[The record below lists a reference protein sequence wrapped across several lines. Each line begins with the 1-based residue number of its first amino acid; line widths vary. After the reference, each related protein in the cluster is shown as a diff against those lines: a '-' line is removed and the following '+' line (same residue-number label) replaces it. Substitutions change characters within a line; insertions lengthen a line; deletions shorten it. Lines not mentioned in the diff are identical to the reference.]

1 MTALSLFTGAGGFD
15 LGAHSAGIEVV
26 RGVELD
32 PHAHATAIA
41 AGLPCILADV
51 GDVAAVVSELPPI
64 NLVFGGPP
72 CQPFS
77 RAGAQRGGED
87 ARDGF
92 PATLAILRELR
103 PAWAVLENVGGFLD
117 ACFDDYRHKLLSDL
131 RALFPAVVVWRLDAA
146 DYGVPQ
152 RRRRCFI
159 VCGPRPVRAPTP
171 THAEHADL
179 FGQVKP
185 WRSWGEALGMWGFRF
200 ATHPEGAADV
210 EQRRIREL
218 TNQPSP
224 TIGATYTG
232 GLAGQPWV
240 LRAAGVTGRGGP
252 VPLADPAPSI
262 TTKGTAYLQL
272 RPELLDRPAPTVSTC
287 ESKGTRA
294 SAKSGWTFNGGPDRA
309 SDALFLATGRRRLT
323 TAECAALQAFPDG
336 YPFQGPSEARYRQIG
351 NAVPPPLAA
360 AVLGAVVKA

>member
-1 MTALSLFTGAGGFD
+1 MVALSLFTGAGGFD

-32 PHAHATAIA
+32 PHAQATATA
-41 AGLPCILADV
+41 AGLPCIL
-51 GDVAAVVSELPPI
+51 GDVSDVPAVVAGLPPI
-64 NLVFGGPP
+64 DLVFGGPP

-92 PATLAILRELR
+92 PATLAILRHLR
-103 PAWAVLENVGGFLD
+103 PSWAVLENVGGFLD

-131 RALFPAVVVWRLDAA
+131 RALFYAVVVWRLDAA

-152 RRRRCFI
+152 HRRRCFI
-159 VCGPRPVRAPTP
+159 VCGPRALRAPTP

-185 WRSWGEALGMWGFRF
+185 WQ
-200 ATHPEGAADV
+200 T
-210 EQRRIREL
+210 
-218 TNQPSP
+218 
-224 TIGATYTG
+224 
-232 GLAGQPWV
+232 
-240 LRAAGVTGRGGP
+240 
-252 VPLADPAPSI
+252 PAWSS
-262 TTKGTAYLQL
+262 
-272 RPELLDRPAPTVSTC
+272 RPAPTVSTA
-287 ESKGTRA
+287 EVRGTRA
-294 SAKSGWTFNGGPDRA
+294 SAKSGWMFNGGPDRA

-323 TAECAALQAFPDG
+323 IAECATLKAFPDG

-360 AVLGAVVKA
+360 AVLSAVVNHDR

>member
-1 MTALSLFTGAGGFD
+1 VVALSLFTGAGGFD

-32 PHAHATAIA
+32 PHAQATASA
-41 AGLPCILADV
+41 TGLPCILADV
-51 GDVAAVVSELPPI
+51 GDVAAVVADLPPI
-64 NLVFGGPP
+64 SLVFGGPP

-92 PATLAILRELR
+92 PATLAILRTLR

-131 RALFPAVVVWRLDAA
+131 RELFPAVVVWRLDAA

-152 RRRRCFI
+152 HRRRCFI
-159 VCGPRPVRAPTP
+159 VCGPRALRAPTP

-185 WRSWGEALGMWGFRF
+185 WRSWGEALGMRGELDSSQ
-200 ATHPEGAADV
+200 TTPGAGGARV
-210 EQRRIREL
+210 PCRPIPPHE
-218 TNQPSP
+218 PSP
-224 TIGATYTG
+224 TVRAQQGTG
-232 GLAGQPWV
+232 LV
-240 LRAAGVTGRGGP
+240 
-252 VPLADPAPSI
+252 
-262 TTKGTAYLQL
+262 L
-272 RPELLDRPAPTVSTC
+272 RPELLDRPAPTVSTA
-287 ESKGTRA
+287 EVKGTRA
-294 SAKSGWTFNGGPDRA
+294 SAKSGWSFHGGPDRA
-309 SDALFLATGRRRLT
+309 SDALFLATGRRLT
-323 TAECAALQAFPDG
+323 IAECAALQAFPDG
-336 YPFQGPSEARYRQIG
+336 HPFQGPSEARYRQIG

-360 AVLGAVVKA
+360 AVLGVVVRG

>member
-1 MTALSLFTGAGGFD
+1 VVALSLFTGAGGFD

-32 PHAHATAIA
+32 PHAQATARA
-41 AGLPCILADV
+41 AGLPCILGDV
-51 GDVAAVVSELPPI
+51 SDVAAVVADLPPI
-64 NLVFGGPP
+64 DLVFGGPP

-92 PATLAILRELR
+92 PATLAILRALR
-103 PAWAVLENVGGFLD
+103 PSWAVLENVGGFLD

-152 RRRRCFI
+152 HRRRCFI
-159 VCGPRPVRAPTP
+159 VCGPRALRAPAP

-179 FGQVKP
+179 FGQVKQ
-185 WRSWGEALGMWGFRF
+185 WRSWGEALGMRGFCF
-200 ATHPEGAADV
+200 ATHAEGAAEV

-240 LRAAGVTGRGGP
+240 LRAAGVTGCGGP
-252 VPLADPAPSI
+252 VPPADPAPSI
-262 TTKGTAYLQL
+262 TTKSTAYLQL
-272 RPELLDRPAPTVSTC
+272 RPELLDRPAPTVTTC
-287 ESKGTRA
+287 DGVGLG
-294 SAKSGWTFNGGPDRA
+294 SAAARDYCEA
-309 SDALFLATGRRRLT
+309 ATGRRRLSI
-323 TAECAALQAFPDG
+323 AECAALQSFPDG

-360 AVLGAVVKA
+360 AVLGVVVNHDR

>member
-1 MTALSLFTGAGGFD
+1 MVALSLFTGAGGFD
-15 LGAHSAGIEVV
+15 LGAHSAGIKVA

-32 PHAHATAIA
+32 PHAQATARA
-41 AGLPCILADV
+41 AGLPCILGDV
-51 GDVAAVVSELPPI
+51 SDVAAVVADLPPI
-64 NLVFGGPP
+64 DLVFGGPP

-92 PATLAILRELR
+92 PATLAVLRALR

-131 RALFPAVVVWRLDAA
+131 RELFPAVVVWRLDAA

-152 RRRRCFI
+152 HRRRCFI
-159 VCGPRPVRAPTP
+159 VCGPRALRAPTP

-185 WRSWGEALGMWGFRF
+185 WRSWGEALGMRG
-200 ATHPEGAADV
+200 P
-210 EQRRIREL
+210 Q
-218 TNQPSP
+218 
-224 TIGATYTG
+224 
-232 GLAGQPWV
+232 V
-240 LRAAGVTGRGGP
+240 LRAAGVTGCGGP

-272 RPELLDRPAPTVSTC
+272 RPELLDRPAPTVSTA
-287 ESKGTRA
+287 EVKGTRA
-294 SAKSGWTFNGGPDRA
+294 SARSGWTFNGGPDRA

-323 TAECAALQAFPDG
+323 IAECATLQAFPDG

-360 AVLGAVVKA
+360 AVLGVVVRG